1 MLSELYIFSANLTF
15 KGLAMAFYHDCR
27 IANILSLIAA

>member
-1 MLSELYIFSANLTF
+1 MLSELYIFSVNLTF

-27 IANILSLIAA
+27 IA